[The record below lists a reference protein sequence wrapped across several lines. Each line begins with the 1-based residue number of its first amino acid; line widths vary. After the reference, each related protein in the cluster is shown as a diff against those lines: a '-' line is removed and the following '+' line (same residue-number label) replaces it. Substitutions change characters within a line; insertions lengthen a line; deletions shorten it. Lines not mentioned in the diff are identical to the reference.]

1 MDWKGVPGRANQED
15 LGGCVAPVRKAHT
28 VARNAAARWAL
39 ASLSLS
45 MLLSS
50 LGTSI
55 ANVALPTLAQAFDAS
70 FQAVQWVVLA
80 YLLAITSTIV
90 GVGRLGDVIG
100 RRRLLL
106 VGIAVFTAASVLCS
120 AAPGLGWL
128 IAARALQGVG
138 AAIMMALTMALVGEA
153 IPKERTG
160 QAMGLL
166 GTMSAVG
173 TALGPTLGGVLVAAG
188 GWQAIFLI
196 KLPLGVATMVLALRA
211 LPADARSAAAERAP
225 FDKAGVVVLAMTLAA
240 YALAMTL
247 GKGHFG
253 VVNGA
258 LLLTA
263 IVGGAL
269 FLRVEAR
276 AQAPLVRPGLFH
288 QRALGAGF
296 AMSALVTAV
305 VMATLVVGPFYLASV
320 FALDAARVGLVMS
333 VGPLVAALSGMPG
346 GRLVDRLG
354 AQRMTIAGL
363 GTMALGAFALPALSA
378 RLGLPGYVGA
388 LAVITSGY
396 ALFQAANNTAVMTR
410 SSADQR
416 GLVSGLLNLSRN
428 LGLITGAS
436 FMGAVFALGAGA
448 SDFTSLAPQAA
459 ASGLAAAFAVA
470 GGFVLTALLIAVRS
484 TVATRRAEPLHAE

>member
-1 MDWKGVPGRANQED
+1 MSKLDHPVGANVPQYD
-15 LGGCVAPVRKAHT
+15 
-28 VARNAAARWAL
+28 AARWAMT
-39 ASLSLS
+39 SLSLS

-55 ANVALPTLAQAFDAS
+55 ANVALPTLAQSLDAS
-70 FQAVQWVVLA
+70 FQSVQWVVLA

-106 VGIAVFTAASVLCS
+106 VGIAVFTVASVLCS
-120 AAPGLGWL
+120 AAPTLGWL
-128 IAARALQGVG
+128 IVARALQGVG

-153 IPKERTG
+153 IPRERTG
-160 QAMGLL
+160 SAMGLL

-173 TALGPTLGGVLVAAG
+173 TALGPTLGGVLIAVG
-188 GWQAIFLI
+188 GWQAIFLF
-196 KLPLGVATMVLALRA
+196 KLPLGVAALFLALRA
-211 LPADARSAAAERAP
+211 LPADAPSTGAPRPP
-225 FDKAGVVVLAMTLAA
+225 FDKAGLAVLATTLAA

-247 GKGHFG
+247 GKGRFG

-258 LLLTA
+258 LLLAA
-263 IVGGAL
+263 IGGGAL
-269 FLRVEAR
+269 FLWIEAR
-276 AQAPLVRPGLFH
+276 TPAPLVRPGLFR
-288 QRALGAGF
+288 QGTLGAGF

-305 VMATLVVGPFYLASV
+305 VMATLVVGPFYLASA

-333 VGPLVAALSGMPG
+333 TGPLVAALSGMPA

-363 GTMALGAFALPALSA
+363 AAMALGAVALPALSA
-378 RLGLPGYVGA
+378 SVGLPGYVGA
-388 LAVITSGY
+388 LAVTTAGY
-396 ALFQAANNTAVMTR
+396 ALFQAANNTAVMTG

-436 FMGAVFALGAGA
+436 LMGAAFVLGAGV
-448 SDFTSLAPQAA
+448 SDFITVAPQAA
-459 ASGLAAAFAVA
+459 ASGLAAAFAIA
-470 GGFVLTALLIAVRS
+470 AGFVLAALLIAVRS
-484 TVATRRAEPLHAE
+484 TVATRRAESLRTD

>member
-1 MDWKGVPGRANQED
+1 
-15 LGGCVAPVRKAHT
+15 
-28 VARNAAARWAL
+28 
-39 ASLSLS
+39 

-55 ANVALPTLAQAFDAS
+55 ANVALPTLAQSFEAS

-90 GVGRLGDVIG
+90 VVGRLGDVIG

-106 VGIAVFTAASVLCS
+106 VGIAVFTVASVLCS

-128 IAARALQGVG
+128 VAARAFQGIG

-160 QAMGLL
+160 RAMGLL
-166 GTMSAVG
+166 GTLSAVG
-173 TALGPTLGGVLVAAG
+173 TALGPTLGGVLIAAG

-196 KLPLGVATMVLALRA
+196 KLPLGVATLVLALRA
-211 LPADARSAAAERAP
+211 LPSDVRSAGAVRP
-225 FDKAGVVVLAMTLAA
+225 QFDSAGMVVLALTLSA

-247 GKGHFG
+247 GKGGFG
-253 VVNGA
+253 GVNGV
-258 LLLTA
+258 LLLAA
-263 IVGGAL
+263 IGGGAL
-269 FLRVEAR
+269 FLWIEAR
-276 AQAPLVRPGLFH
+276 APVPLVRLGLFR
-288 QRALGAGF
+288 QGALGAGF

-305 VMATLVVGPFYLASV
+305 VMATLVVGPFYLANA
-320 FALDAARVGLVMS
+320 FALDAAGVGLVMS
-333 VGPLVAALSGMPG
+333 TGPLVAALSGMPA

-363 GTMALGAFALPALSA
+363 AAMTLGAFALPALSA
-378 RLGLPGYVGA
+378 SVGLPGYVGA
-388 LAVITSGY
+388 LAAITSGY
-396 ALFQAANNTAVMTR
+396 ALFQAANNTAVMTG

-436 FMGAVFALGAGA
+436 LMGAAFALGTGT
-448 SDFTSLAPQAA
+448 SDFTALAPQAA
-459 ASGLAAAFAVA
+459 ASGLAAAFASA
-470 GGFVLTALLIAVRS
+470 TGFVLVALLIAVRS
-484 TVATRRAEPLHAE
+484 TVATRRVVNLHTD

>member
-1 MDWKGVPGRANQED
+1 MDWKGVPGRANRED

-120 AAPGLGWL
+120 VAPGLGWL

-333 VGPLVAALSGMPG
+333 IGPLVAALSGMPA

-484 TVATRRAEPLHAE
+484 NVATRRAEPLHAE

>member
-1 MDWKGVPGRANQED
+1 MSKLDHPIGTKVPQNG
-15 LGGCVAPVRKAHT
+15 
-28 VARNAAARWAL
+28 AARWAM

-55 ANVALPTLAQAFDAS
+55 ANVALPTLTQSFEAS

-106 VGIAVFTAASVLCS
+106 VGIAVFTVASVLCS

-128 IAARALQGVG
+128 IAARALQGIG

-153 IPKERTG
+153 IPKEHTG
-160 QAMGLL
+160 SAMGLL

-173 TALGPTLGGVLVAAG
+173 TALGPTLGGVLIAVG

-196 KLPLGVATMVLALRA
+196 KLPLGVAALLLALRA
-211 LPADARSAAAERAP
+211 LPTDAPSTGAPRPP
-225 FDKAGVVVLAMTLAA
+225 FDKAGLVVLATTLAA

-253 VVNGA
+253 GVNGA
-258 LLLTA
+258 LLLAA
-263 IVGGAL
+263 IGGGAL
-269 FLRVEAR
+269 FLWIEAR
-276 AQAPLVRPGLFH
+276 APAPLVRPGLFR
-288 QRALGAGF
+288 QSTLGAGF
-296 AMSALVTAV
+296 AMSALATAV

-320 FALDAARVGLVMS
+320 FALEAAPVGLVMS
-333 VGPLVAALSGMPG
+333 TGPLVAALSGMPA

-363 GTMALGAFALPALSA
+363 AAMVLGAVALPALSA
-378 RLGLPGYVGA
+378 SVGLPGYVGA
-388 LAVITSGY
+388 LAVTTAGY
-396 ALFQAANNTAVMTR
+396 ALFQAANNTAVMTG
-410 SSADQR
+410 SSTDQR

-436 FMGAVFALGAGA
+436 LMGAAFVLGAGV
-448 SDFTSLAPQAA
+448 SDFTTLAPQAA
-459 ASGLAAAFAVA
+459 ASGLAAAFAIA
-470 GGFVLTALLIAVRS
+470 AGFVLAALLIAVRS
-484 TVATRRAEPLHAE
+484 TAATRRAVNLNTD

>member
-1 MDWKGVPGRANQED
+1 MSKPD
-15 LGGCVAPVRKAHT
+15 LTNCPKVLQNGDVRW
-28 VARNAAARWAL
+28 VM
-39 ASLSLS
+39 ASLSLP

-55 ANVALPTLAQAFDAS
+55 ANVALPALVHSFAAS

-106 VGIAVFTAASVLCS
+106 VGIVVFSVASVLCG
-120 AAPGLGWL
+120 AASGLGWL
-128 IAARALQGVG
+128 IAARALQGIG

-153 IPKERTG
+153 VPKERTG
-160 QAMGLL
+160 SAMGLL

-173 TALGPTLGGVLVAAG
+173 TAVGPTLGGVLIAVG

-196 KLPLGVATMVLALRA
+196 MFPLGVAALLLALRL
-211 LPADARSAAAERAP
+211 LPADTPSTGAPRPP
-225 FDKAGVVVLAMTLAA
+225 FDKAGLVVLAMALAA

-253 VVNGA
+253 VINGA
-258 LLLTA
+258 LLLA
-263 IVGGAL
+263 SIGGGAL
-269 FLRVEAR
+269 FLWVEAR
-276 AQAPLVRPGLFH
+276 APAPLVRPGLFR
-288 QRALGAGF
+288 QGTLGAGF

-320 FALDAARVGLVMS
+320 FALEATPVGLVMS
-333 VGPLVAALSGMPG
+333 TGPLAAALSGMPA

-363 GTMALGAFALPALSA
+363 ATMALGAVTLPALSA
-378 RLGLPGYVGA
+378 SVGLAGYVGA
-388 LAVITSGY
+388 LAVTTAGY
-396 ALFQAANNTAVMTR
+396 ALFQAANNTAVMTG
-410 SSADQR
+410 SGSEQR

-436 FMGAVFALGAGA
+436 LMGAAFALGAGT
-448 SDFTSLAPQAA
+448 SDFTALAPQVA
-459 ASGLAAAFAVA
+459 ASGLAATFSIAA
-470 GGFVLTALLIAVRS
+470 GFILAALLIAVRS
-484 TVATRRAEPLHAE
+484 SVVFRHKESLNAD

>member
-1 MDWKGVPGRANQED
+1 MSKLDH
-15 LGGCVAPVRKAHT
+15 PVGDNSPQ
-28 VARNAAARWAL
+28 NAAARWAL

-55 ANVALPTLAQAFDAS
+55 ANVALPTLAQSFDAS

-80 YLLAITSTIV
+80 YLLTITSTIV

-106 VGIAVFTAASVLCS
+106 VGITVFTAASLLCS

-128 IAARALQGVG
+128 ITARALQGVG
-138 AAIMMALTMALVGEA
+138 AAIMMALTMALVGET

-160 QAMGLL
+160 RAMGLL

-173 TALGPTLGGVLVAAG
+173 TALGPTLGCVLIAVG
-188 GWQAIFLI
+188 GWSAIFLI
-196 KLPLGVATMVLALRA
+196 KLPLGVAALVLALRA
-211 LPADARSAAAERAP
+211 LPADPQSVGATRPP
-225 FDKAGVVVLAMTLAA
+225 FDKAGVVVLTMTLMA
-240 YALAMTL
+240 YALAMTV
-247 GKGHFG
+247 GKGRFG

-258 LLLTA
+258 LLLAA

-269 FLRVEAR
+269 FLWVEAR
-276 AQAPLVRPGLFH
+276 ASAPLVRPGLFH
-288 QRALGAGF
+288 QGGLGAGF
-296 AMSALVTAV
+296 ATSALVTAV
-305 VMATLVVGPFYLASV
+305 VMATLVVGPFYLASA

-333 VGPLVAALSGMPG
+333 TGPLVAALSGMPA

-354 AQRMTIAGL
+354 AQRMTLTGL
-363 GTMALGAFALPALSA
+363 AVMALGAFALPALSA
-378 RLGLPGYVGA
+378 RIGLPGYVGA
-388 LAVITSGY
+388 LTVITSGY

-436 FMGAVFALGAGA
+436 FMGAIFALGAGA
-448 SDFTSLAPQAA
+448 SNFISLSPQAA
-459 ASGLAAAFAVA
+459 SSGLVAAFAIA
-470 GGFVLTALLIAVRS
+470 TALVLTALLIGMRATVETRS
-484 TVATRRAEPLHAE
+484 TETPRVE

>member
-1 MDWKGVPGRANQED
+1 MSKLDHPMGTKVPQ
-15 LGGCVAPVRKAHT
+15 
-28 VARNAAARWAL
+28 NAAARWAM

-55 ANVALPTLAQAFDAS
+55 ANVALPTLTQSFDAS
-70 FQAVQWVVLA
+70 FQSVQWVVLA

-90 GVGRLGDVIG
+90 GVGRLGDVVG
-100 RRRLLL
+100 RRQLLL
-106 VGIAVFTAASVLCS
+106 IGIAVFTVASGLCS

-128 IAARALQGVG
+128 IVARALQGIG
-138 AAIMMALTMALVGEA
+138 AAIMMALTLALVGDA

-160 QAMGLL
+160 SVMGLL

-173 TALGPTLGGVLVAAG
+173 TALGPTLGGLLIAVG

-196 KLPLGVATMVLALRA
+196 KLPLGVAALLLALRA
-211 LPADARSAAAERAP
+211 LPADVPSPTAPRLP
-225 FDKAGVVVLAMTLAA
+225 FDKPGLVVLATTLAA

-247 GKGHFG
+247 DKGHFD

-258 LLLTA
+258 LLLAT
-263 IVGGAL
+263 IGGGAL
-269 FLRVEAR
+269 FLWVEAR
-276 AQAPLVRPGLFH
+276 APAPLVRLGLFR
-288 QRALGAGF
+288 QGALGAGF

-305 VMATLVVGPFYLASV
+305 VMATLVVGPFYLAST
-320 FALDAARVGLVMS
+320 FALDSAGVGLVMS
-333 VGPLVAALSGMPG
+333 TGPLVAALSGMPA

-354 AQRMTIAGL
+354 AQRMTTAGL
-363 GTMALGAFALPALSA
+363 AAMTLGAFALPALSA
-378 RLGLPGYVGA
+378 SKGLPGYVGA
-388 LAVITSGY
+388 LAVITAGY
-396 ALFQAANNTAVMTR
+396 ALFQAANNTAVMTG
-410 SSADQR
+410 SSTDQR

-436 FMGAVFALGAGA
+436 LMGAAFALGAGV

-459 ASGLAAAFAVA
+459 ASGLAAAFAIA
-470 GGFVLTALLIAVRS
+470 AGFVLAALLIAVRS
-484 TVATRRAEPLHAE
+484 TVAARRAVNLHTD

>member
-1 MDWKGVPGRANQED
+1 MSKLDHPMGTKVPQ
-15 LGGCVAPVRKAHT
+15 
-28 VARNAAARWAL
+28 NAAARWAI

-55 ANVALPTLAQAFDAS
+55 ANVALPTLTQSFDVS
-70 FQAVQWVVLA
+70 LQSVQWVVLA

-90 GVGRLGDVIG
+90 GVGRLGDVVG

-106 VGIAVFTAASVLCS
+106 VGIAVFTVASGLCS
-120 AAPGLGWL
+120 AAPSLGWL
-128 IAARALQGVG
+128 IVARSLQGIG
-138 AAIMMALTMALVGEA
+138 AAIMMALTLALVGDA

-160 QAMGLL
+160 SVMGLL

-173 TALGPTLGGVLVAAG
+173 TALGPTLGGLLIAVG

-196 KLPLGVATMVLALRA
+196 KLPLGVAALLLALRA
-211 LPADARSAAAERAP
+211 LPVDLPSPTAPRLP
-225 FDKAGVVVLAMTLAA
+225 FDKAGLLVLATTLAA

-253 VVNGA
+253 IVNGA
-258 LLLTA
+258 LLLAA
-263 IVGGAL
+263 IGGGAL

-276 AQAPLVRPGLFH
+276 APAPLVRLGLFR
-288 QRALGAGF
+288 QGALGAGF

-305 VMATLVVGPFYLASV
+305 VMATLVVGPFYLASA
-320 FALDAARVGLVMS
+320 FALDSARVGLLMS
-333 VGPLVAALSGMPG
+333 TGPLVAALSGMPA

-363 GTMALGAFALPALSA
+363 AAMTLGAFALPALSTSV
-378 RLGLPGYVGA
+378 GLPGYVGA
-388 LAVITSGY
+388 LAVITAGY
-396 ALFQAANNTAVMTR
+396 ALFQAANNTAVMTG

-436 FMGAVFALGAGA
+436 LMGAAFALGTGT
-448 SDFTSLAPQAA
+448 SDFTALAPQAA
-459 ASGLAAAFAVA
+459 ASGLAAAFAIA
-470 GGFVLTALLIAVRS
+470 AGFVLAALLIAVRS
-484 TVATRRAEPLHAE
+484 TVAARRAVNLHTD